1 MEETYNSFNYWQ
13 NVVNEHK
20 TLKSHMFMQEAPTE
34 KSIYFHTLILGKK
47 NGIDNSW
54 SYFPDIRSLIGY
66 IQYSFLQE
74 AFYKLIYGQEE
85 VISKIPDFTID
96 EIANEGEKLKKIS
109 TKASNNMINNY
120 ESIKKLKNVSHYR
133 VEDKLKEFIYEFN
146 KMWLGSDK
154 GFIYMRVFDTPEEL
168 GEFVISS
175 ALTTNTK
182 EELENILGMTIS
194 EWRDVC
200 KFATKDLAKGN
211 ILKTV
216 LLKKLKNVY

>member
-1 MEETYNSFNYWQ
+1 
-13 NVVNEHK
+13 
-20 TLKSHMFMQEAPTE
+20 
-34 KSIYFHTLILGKK
+34 ILGKK

-74 AFYKLIYGQEE
+74 AFYKLIYGQEK
-85 VISKIPDFTID
+85 VITKIPDFTIG
-96 EIANEGEKLKKIS
+96 EIANEGEKSKKIS
-109 TKASNNMINNY
+109 REASTNMINNY
-120 ESIKKLKNVSHYR
+120 EFIKELKDVSHYK

-154 GFIYMRVFDTPEEL
+154 GFIYMKIFDTPEEL

-175 ALTTNTK
+175 ALITNTK

-194 EWRDVC
+194 EWRDIC
-200 KFATKDLAKGN
+200 KFATKDLAKGK

-216 LLKKLKNVY
+216 LLKNLKDIY

>member
-1 MEETYNSFNYWQ
+1 MGEMYNSFNYWQ
-13 NVVNEHK
+13 NLVNEHK
-20 TLKSHMFMQEAPTE
+20 LLKSHLFMQEVPTE

-74 AFYKLIYGQEE
+74 AFYKLIYGQEK
-85 VISKIPDFTID
+85 VITKIPDFTIG
-96 EIANEGEKLKKIS
+96 EIANEGEKSKKIS
-109 TKASNNMINNY
+109 REASTNMINNY
-120 ESIKKLKNVSHYR
+120 EFIKELKDVSHYK

-154 GFIYMRVFDTPEEL
+154 GFIYMKIFDTPEEL

-175 ALTTNTK
+175 ALITNTK

-194 EWRDVC
+194 EWRDIC
-200 KFATKDLAKGN
+200 KFATKDLAKGK

-216 LLKKLKNVY
+216 LLKNLKDIY